1 MPTLTAIAM
10 IGLVV
15 LIGYSI
21 IMTLK
26 VFFPKTLIRW
36 ADYFAI
42 PIKEQ
47 ELRPLLEGEE
57 KEKSI
62 EVKGMEVEELTELEI
77 VKREAKIVAQW
88 VNNMVKLADECGENR
103 NKFLKEAIEH
113 FCNYSWDEENF
124 ENWEVTE

>member
-1 MPTLTAIAM
+1 METKIAIAM
-10 IGLVV
+10 VGLVV

-21 IMTLK
+21 IMTLW

-62 EVKGMEVEELTELEI
+62 EVKGMEVE
-77 VKREAKIVAQW
+77 R
-88 VNNMVKLADECGENR
+88 R
-103 NKFLKEAIEH
+103 
-113 FCNYSWDEENF
+113 
-124 ENWEVTE
+124 

>member
-15 LIGYSI
+15 MTVYSI

-62 EVKGMEVEELTELEI
+62 EVKGMEVE
-77 VKREAKIVAQW
+77 K
-88 VNNMVKLADECGENR
+88 
-103 NKFLKEAIEH
+103 
-113 FCNYSWDEENF
+113 
-124 ENWEVTE
+124 

>member
-1 MPTLTAIAM
+1 MPTLTAIVM

-15 LIGYSI
+15 MIVYSI
-21 IMTLK
+21 IMTLW

-62 EVKGMEVEELTELEI
+62 EVKGMEVEE
-77 VKREAKIVAQW
+77 
-88 VNNMVKLADECGENR
+88 
-103 NKFLKEAIEH
+103 
-113 FCNYSWDEENF
+113 
-124 ENWEVTE
+124 

>member
-15 LIGYSI
+15 MIVYSI

-62 EVKGMEVEELTELEI
+62 EVKGMEVE
-77 VKREAKIVAQW
+77 K
-88 VNNMVKLADECGENR
+88 
-103 NKFLKEAIEH
+103 
-113 FCNYSWDEENF
+113 
-124 ENWEVTE
+124 

>member
-1 MPTLTAIAM
+1 MQTMTAIVM

-21 IMTLK
+21 IMTLY

-47 ELRPLLEGEE
+47 ELRPLLEGED

-62 EVKGMEVEELTELEI
+62 EVKGMEVE
-77 VKREAKIVAQW
+77 K
-88 VNNMVKLADECGENR
+88 
-103 NKFLKEAIEH
+103 
-113 FCNYSWDEENF
+113 
-124 ENWEVTE
+124 

>member
-1 MPTLTAIAM
+1 MKKEKHKELTKVETKIAIAM

-21 IMTLK
+21 IMTLY

-62 EVKGMEVEELTELEI
+62 EEKGMEE
-77 VKREAKIVAQW
+77 K
-88 VNNMVKLADECGENR
+88 
-103 NKFLKEAIEH
+103 
-113 FCNYSWDEENF
+113 S
-124 ENWEVTE
+124 

>member
-15 LIGYSI
+15 MIVYSI

-47 ELRPLLEGEE
+47 DLSPLLEGEG

-62 EVKGMEVEELTELEI
+62 EVKGMEVE
-77 VKREAKIVAQW
+77 K
-88 VNNMVKLADECGENR
+88 
-103 NKFLKEAIEH
+103 
-113 FCNYSWDEENF
+113 
-124 ENWEVTE
+124 

>member
-1 MPTLTAIAM
+1 MKGVDRKMPTLTAIAM

-15 LIGYSI
+15 MIVYSI

-62 EVKGMEVEELTELEI
+62 EVKGMEVE
-77 VKREAKIVAQW
+77 K
-88 VNNMVKLADECGENR
+88 
-103 NKFLKEAIEH
+103 
-113 FCNYSWDEENF
+113 
-124 ENWEVTE
+124 

>member
-15 LIGYSI
+15 MIVYSI

-47 ELRPLLEGEE
+47 ELSPLIEGEE

-62 EVKGMEVEELTELEI
+62 EVKGMEVE
-77 VKREAKIVAQW
+77 K
-88 VNNMVKLADECGENR
+88 
-103 NKFLKEAIEH
+103 
-113 FCNYSWDEENF
+113 
-124 ENWEVTE
+124 

>member
-1 MPTLTAIAM
+1 MPTPTALAM

-15 LIGYSI
+15 MIVYSI
-21 IMTLK
+21 IMTLWA
-26 VFFPKTLIRW
+26 FFPKTLIRW

-62 EVKGMEVEELTELEI
+62 EVKGMEVE
-77 VKREAKIVAQW
+77 K
-88 VNNMVKLADECGENR
+88 
-103 NKFLKEAIEH
+103 
-113 FCNYSWDEENF
+113 
-124 ENWEVTE
+124 

>member
-15 LIGYSI
+15 MIVYSI

-47 ELRPLLEGEE
+47 ELSPLLEGEE

-62 EVKGMEVEELTELEI
+62 EVKGMEVE
-77 VKREAKIVAQW
+77 K
-88 VNNMVKLADECGENR
+88 
-103 NKFLKEAIEH
+103 
-113 FCNYSWDEENF
+113 
-124 ENWEVTE
+124 

>member
-10 IGLVV
+10 VGSVV
-15 LIGYSI
+15 MIVYSI

-47 ELRPLLEGEE
+47 ELRPLFEGEE
-57 KEKSI
+57 KGKSI
-62 EVKGMEVEELTELEI
+62 EVKGMEV
-77 VKREAKIVAQW
+77 KNAGSA
-88 VNNMVKLADECGENR
+88 NR
-103 NKFLKEAIEH
+103 A
-113 FCNYSWDEENF
+113 
-124 ENWEVTE
+124 

>member
-1 MPTLTAIAM
+1 MQTNTAIAM

-15 LIGYSI
+15 MIVYSI

-62 EVKGMEVEELTELEI
+62 EAKGMEVE
-77 VKREAKIVAQW
+77 
-88 VNNMVKLADECGENR
+88 D
-103 NKFLKEAIEH
+103 
-113 FCNYSWDEENF
+113 
-124 ENWEVTE
+124 

>member
-15 LIGYSI
+15 MIVYSI

-47 ELRPLLEGEE
+47 DLSPLLEGEE

-62 EVKGMEVEELTELEI
+62 EVKGMEVE
-77 VKREAKIVAQW
+77 K
-88 VNNMVKLADECGENR
+88 
-103 NKFLKEAIEH
+103 
-113 FCNYSWDEENF
+113 
-124 ENWEVTE
+124 

>member
-15 LIGYSI
+15 MIVYSI

-47 ELRPLLEGEE
+47 DLSPLLEGED

-62 EVKGMEVEELTELEI
+62 EVKGMEVEE
-77 VKREAKIVAQW
+77 
-88 VNNMVKLADECGENR
+88 
-103 NKFLKEAIEH
+103 
-113 FCNYSWDEENF
+113 
-124 ENWEVTE
+124 

>member
-1 MPTLTAIAM
+1 MLNFLQNGMKKKYWEGHKMETKIAIAM
-10 IGLVV
+10 VGLVV

-21 IMTLK
+21 IMTLY

-62 EVKGMEVEELTELEI
+62 EVKGMEVEE
-77 VKREAKIVAQW
+77 
-88 VNNMVKLADECGENR
+88 
-103 NKFLKEAIEH
+103 
-113 FCNYSWDEENF
+113 
-124 ENWEVTE
+124 